1 VALEAIRR
9 VTDEGAYS
17 TIVIPGALR
26 RSRLDERDR
35 AFATELAF
43 GTIRHL
49 IPIDWALDRIA
60 SRPVARMTPSARTA
74 LRLGA
79 YQVLFTDVAPHAAV
93 AETVGLARD
102 RERGFVNAV
111 LRRLAAEPPE
121 WPGGDD
127 DAGVSVRTGLA
138 RWAVHELG
146 RLLPAE
152 EVEPAARA
160 FASRADLCVR
170 TNTAAIDVDRFERAL
185 HDRGVDPKP
194 APLDPSCFLLD
205 GGDPTTLPGYADG
218 WFTVQ
223 DQASAFVVRALDPR
237 PGDRVLDACAA
248 PGGKTTYV
256 AARVGAEGLAVGADV
271 HPGRV
276 GLIRRGAERLG
287 VRTLVLA
294 QDAAAPALRGPFDRI
309 VVDAPCSGLG
319 SSRRR
324 PELLWR
330 NRKEDLSALARK
342 QVAITCALVDLL
354 RPAGRLVYSVCTF
367 PRAETD
373 AAVDAISRHR
383 PDLVPVEM
391 PGPDGAADRVRLWPH
406 RHGSDGMFVAAFTRN
421 A

>member
-1 VALEAIRR
+1 
-9 VTDEGAYS
+9 
-17 TIVIPGALR
+17 
-26 RSRLDERDR
+26 
-35 AFATELAF
+35 
-43 GTIRHL
+43 
-49 IPIDWALDRIA
+49 
-60 SRPVARMTPSARTA
+60 
-74 LRLGA
+74 
-79 YQVLFTDVAPHAAV
+79 
-93 AETVGLARD
+93 
-102 RERGFVNAV
+102 
-111 LRRLAAEPPE
+111 
-121 WPGGDD
+121 
-127 DAGVSVRTGLA
+127 
-138 RWAVHELG
+138 
-146 RLLPAE
+146 
-152 EVEPAARA
+152 
-160 FASRADLCVR
+160 
-170 TNTAAIDVDRFERAL
+170 
-185 HDRGVDPKP
+185 
-194 APLDPSCFLLD
+194 
-205 GGDPTTLPGYADG
+205 
-218 WFTVQ
+218 
-223 DQASAFVVRALDPR
+223 
-237 PGDRVLDACAA
+237 
-248 PGGKTTYV
+248 
-256 AARVGAEGLAVGADV
+256 VGAEGLAVGADV